1 MVSYTRMTWS
11 LVEIQMK
18 GIPTQQEILATAPLH
33 SPPPLTQAVV
43 YKRERETEGERRER
57 VEERERI
64 PRMIFR
70 ETTTQCDSMGNMTIK
85 VLRTAPLGILTE
97 SLLADLVNDNVGFQ
111 ICSKRES

>member
-43 YKRERETEGERRER
+43 YKRERDRRR
-57 VEERERI
+57 EERESGGE
-64 PRMIFR
+64 R
-70 ETTTQCDSMGNMTIK
+70 ENPKD
-85 VLRTAPLGILTE
+85 
-97 SLLADLVNDNVGFQ
+97 DFQ
-111 ICSKRES
+111 RNHHTM